1 MIPLGLD
8 AAPTGQL
15 CQLADD
21 LFWARF
27 DLPFRLNHINLYILD
42 TDEGWILIDTG
53 LNDQAT
59 ATHWRSLLDGPLF
72 GKPVKQIIVTH
83 HHVDH
88 IGYAGPLAELTKAEV
103 FTSQAEAEHANW
115 LYQLAPEDYGARLA
129 ETYQRYGLPHEHI
142 TAAGQGGSRYR
153 RNTAAL
159 PPFSLIHPGEQ
170 IKTTAGCWQ
179 IRTDTGHSDQ
189 QISLLDESRKLF
201 LSVDFLLPRISP
213 NISADIRSP
222 DHDLLASYF
231 TYLSEMR
238 DLSDEMRIFPGHDW
252 PFRQGGVRA
261 RQLIDHHHQRL
272 ELLHHAASQKTLTVW
287 SALDVLFGRS
297 FGEHELYFAAGEA
310 RAHLNHLVAR
320 GRVNRQSDD
329 NGVDLYEVPRGVSRK
344 QIKET
349 S

>member
-129 ETYQRYGLPHEHI
+129 QTYQRYGLPHEHI
-142 TAAGQGGSRYR
+142 TAAGQGGQPVSAQHRCLAAVFLGTSWRADQNNRRLLADQNRYR
-153 RNTAAL
+153 
-159 PPFSLIHPGEQ
+159 
-170 IKTTAGCWQ
+170 
-179 IRTDTGHSDQ
+179 
-189 QISLLDESRKLF
+189 
-201 LSVDFLLPRISP
+201 
-213 NISADIRSP
+213 
-222 DHDLLASYF
+222 
-231 TYLSEMR
+231 
-238 DLSDEMRIFPGHDW
+238 
-252 PFRQGGVRA
+252 
-261 RQLIDHHHQRL
+261 
-272 ELLHHAASQKTLTVW
+272 
-287 SALDVLFGRS
+287 S
-297 FGEHELYFAAGEA
+297 F
-310 RAHLNHLVAR
+310 
-320 GRVNRQSDD
+320 
-329 NGVDLYEVPRGVSRK
+329 
-344 QIKET
+344 
-349 S
+349 